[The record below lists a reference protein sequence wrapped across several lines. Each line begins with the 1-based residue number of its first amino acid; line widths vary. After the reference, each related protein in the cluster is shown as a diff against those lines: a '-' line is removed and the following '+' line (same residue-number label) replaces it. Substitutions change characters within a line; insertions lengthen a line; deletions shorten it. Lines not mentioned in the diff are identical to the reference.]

1 MLIIISRYKNIIA
14 LLCFCA
20 ISLAL
25 SWLTMGAVIKPSAQG
40 SSSLEHNFST
50 ILTPIHFFSSIIS
63 SISSRV
69 ARVGSIFAALFQK
82 PVEKDRL
89 EALENKVEQL
99 EIQLGAE
106 RDKYGRL
113 KEFYERSGLAEETV
127 PEKTQVN
134 IFRLAAKVIA
144 VEPTDWFRY
153 LTIDKGENDGVTEDM
168 AVITWPDSV
177 MDTPYLTGAIVGKVT
192 DVHKYSAKVQ
202 LITDQWSVVAVTIGS
217 QGDMALM
224 NGQPIKENCIID
236 EILLTTHNFL
246 KKGDAVVVDERS
258 SIFPPGMLVGRISRI
273 EEKGIEEEGTYFCRI
288 VVEPAFEFSKLKEV
302 MVLKHN

>member
-1 MLIIISRYKNIIA
+1 
-14 LLCFCA
+14 
-20 ISLAL
+20 
-25 SWLTMGAVIKPSAQG
+25 
-40 SSSLEHNFST
+40 
-50 ILTPIHFFSSIIS
+50 
-63 SISSRV
+63 
-69 ARVGSIFAALFQK
+69 
-82 PVEKDRL
+82 
-89 EALENKVEQL
+89 VEQL
-99 EIQLGAE
+99 EIQLNAE
-106 RDKYGRL
+106 RDKYERL

-127 PEKTQVN
+127 PEKTQIN

-177 MDTPYLTGAIVGKVT
+177 MDTPYLTGAIVGKVV

-246 KKGDAVVVDERS
+246 KEGDAVVVDERS